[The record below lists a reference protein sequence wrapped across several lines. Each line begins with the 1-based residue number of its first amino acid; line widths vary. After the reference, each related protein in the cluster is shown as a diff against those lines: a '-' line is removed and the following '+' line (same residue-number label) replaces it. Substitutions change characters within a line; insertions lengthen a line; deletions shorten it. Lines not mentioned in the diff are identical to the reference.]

1 MLPSSLL
8 LHRTYLCAPHDYIP
22 PRAENSCA
30 AGAIHLDLNTLAASL
45 LARPWASMPRVP
57 TMASP
62 STHACVYAAVAP
74 PFVLPFAAGLNDQ
87 RVSPSS
93 HPTNRR
99 VHCASSIF
107 PCHPRLGAGTMV
119 ALPGKGSGPNCTR
132 NPRNDICLNFG
143 VQSFWCHLP
152 LITSPVKYGA

>member
-1 MLPSSLL
+1 MLPSL
-8 LHRTYLCAPHDYIP
+8 LHRTCTCARHDYIHIP
-22 PRAENSCA
+22 GRAKNWCA

-93 HPTNRR
+93 HPTNPR
-99 VHCASSIF
+99 VTVHLPSFHAIHVSEQVQWWLCLAKE
-107 PCHPRLGAGTMV
+107 V
-119 ALPGKGSGPNCTR
+119 ALTVHG
-132 NPRNDICLNFG
+132 I
-143 VQSFWCHLP
+143 HEM
-152 LITSPVKYGA
+152 TSV